1 MMTFT
6 QQILTVATLVF
17 ATALT
22 RFVPFLIF
30 RGKTTPRYIQYLSQ
44 VLPAAVFGM
53 LVVYCLRNVHIKT
66 APFGIPEAIGV
77 LVTALLHFW
86 KRQMMISILGG
97 TLTYMLIVQNLTL

>member
-22 RFVPFLIF
+22 RFVPFIIF

-44 VLPAAVFGM
+44 VLPMTVFGM

-77 LVTALLHFW
+77 LVTALHFW

>member
-6 QQILTVATLVF
+6 EQILTVAILVL
-17 ATALT
+17 ATAST

-30 RGKTTPRYIQYLSQ
+30 RGKKTPSYIQYLSQ

-53 LVVYCLRNVHIKT
+53 LVVYCLRNVHIT
-66 APFGIPEAIGV
+66 AAPFGIPEAISV
-77 LVTALLHFW
+77 LVTALLHLW

-97 TLTYMLIVQNLTL
+97 TLTYMLIVQNIG